1 VRSRHRQ
8 HPATGT
14 KLTAAHRGINSNLA
28 GHNSISEKDLR
39 ALFLDTLKDIF
50 YAEKLKMAGGA
61 LKSWAT
67 QLGTN
72 EAAELLD
79 QALAEEKKTL
89 SKIAAA
95 TVKAQAA

>member
-1 VRSRHRQ
+1 
-8 HPATGT
+8 
-14 KLTAAHRGINSNLA
+14 
-28 GHNSISEKDLR
+28 
-39 ALFLDTLKDIF
+39 
-50 YAEKLKMAGGA
+50 MAGGA